1 MMMKKLTS
9 VLLILS
15 LSALL
20 ISGCGKE
27 PHTKTLKKARVVSS
41 NIQYDGKNTDLTG
54 AVIGSGKPDEIQ
66 IRNICQLATLDVYF
80 HNVAKAVKPAD
91 SGIFS
96 ISQEDRKFWIEYSGS
111 AQVGIDMS
119 KVTMT
124 TQGNHIK
131 VRMPH
136 ATLIGE
142 VSIDSSSYDMNSV
155 AVESQSAWRQENKI
169 TASDVTNAIRETNL
183 YSKLSIIKNGQ
194 VMTTAEHRAQD
205 LIKKYIEMISAFSNV
220 QYTVEFEFMDY
231 LAK

>member
-1 MMMKKLTS
+1 MKKITS

-15 LSALL
+15 LCALL

-27 PHTKTLKKARVVSS
+27 PHKKTLKKARVVSS
-41 NIQYDGKNTDLTG
+41 NVQYDAKDADLTG

-66 IRNICQLATLDVYF
+66 IRNICQLATLEVYF

-91 SGIFS
+91 TGIFA

-142 VSIDSSSYDMNSV
+142 VSIDSSSYDINSV

-183 YSKLSIIKNGQ
+183 YSKLS
-194 VMTTAEHRAQD
+194 
-205 LIKKYIEMISAFSNV
+205 
-220 QYTVEFEFMDY
+220 
-231 LAK
+231 